1 MIRLTLSDEQAK
13 LVARACEFYAR
24 VRCGQ
29 FDEITWEILMKTDPH
44 ATDFGA
50 RKDLAN
56 ELLLMARKYLL
67 PELHSAGHSYGI
79 GKYDDVDRV
88 WDVYQ
93 VIRTEFGDP
102 RGIYSRFDDVPK
114 IERVES

>member
-1 MIRLTLSDEQAK
+1 MIKLTMPDEQAK
-13 LVARACEFYAR
+13 LVARACELYAR

-44 ATDFGA
+44 ATDFCT

-67 PELHSAGHSYGI
+67 PELHGLGHSYGY
-79 GKYDDVDRV
+79 GKFDDA
-88 WDVYQ
+88 DVVFDIYQ
-93 VIRTEFGDP
+93 VIRKEFGDP
-102 RGIYSRFDDVPK
+102 RGVYSRFDDVPK
-114 IERVES
+114 IERVEE